1 MKQPPNAFRFEY
13 KKLNT
18 KFLFVDD
25 LYQRSIDSYRVK
37 KMAEEYDPNLVNPIK
52 VSYRDGKYW
61 VIDGHHTMMMLMLR
75 NGNQDLP
82 VDCKVFYGM
91 TWLDEVNLFLAQNG
105 KLARSV
111 NINDKLRAM
120 MNAGD
125 PDVSSMVKL
134 AAKIGFII
142 DFKNSKGDNK
152 IVALST
158 LMRAYGSLTPEEYVE
173 YLTLI
178 KKTWGG
184 ASDSLC
190 REILQGTFIFYKTYK
205 GQFKTQNFINR
216 LKKVAPYAIVRDGR
230 ASSSPGATK
239 YARQILGWYNRNAKD
254 RLPDLL

>member
-1 MKQPPNAFRFEY
+1 
-13 KKLNT
+13 
-18 KFLFVDD
+18 
-25 LYQRSIDSYRVK
+25 
-37 KMAEEYDPNLVNPIK
+37 
-52 VSYRDGKYW
+52 
-61 VIDGHHTMMMLMLR
+61 
-75 NGNQDLP
+75 
-82 VDCKVFYGM
+82 M

-105 KLARSV
+105 TLARAV

-125 PDVSSMVKL
+125 PDVSNMVKG
-134 AAKIGFII
+134 AARVGFVI
-142 DFKNSKGDNK
+142 DFKGSKGDNK

-158 LMRAYGSLTPEEYVE
+158 LMKAYAALTPEEYIE

-184 ASDSLC
+184 ASDSLS
-190 REILQGTFIFYKTYK
+190 REILQGTFIFCKTYK
-205 GQFKTQNFINR
+205 GMFNPKTFVNR
-216 LKKVAPYAIVRDGR
+216 LKKVSPYAIIRDGR

>member
-1 MKQPPNAFRFEY
+1 MKYARAFRFEY

-18 KFLFVDD
+18 KFLFVDE
-25 LYQRSIDSYRVK
+25 LYQRTIDPERVK
-37 KMAEEYDPNLVNPIK
+37 KIIDNFDPNLVNPIK
-52 VSYRDGKYW
+52 VSFRDGKYW
-61 VIDGHHTMMMLMLR
+61 IVDGHHTERVLITL
-75 NGNQDLP
+75 NKNEDLL

-91 TWLDEVNLFLAQNG
+91 TWLDEVNMFLEQNG
-105 KLARSV
+105 KFARAV

-125 PDVSSMVKL
+125 PDVTNMVKL
-134 AAKIGFII
+134 AEKCGFII
-142 DFKNSKGDNK
+142 DFKGSKGDNK

-158 LMRAYGSLTPEEYVE
+158 LMKAYGAMTAEEYVD

-190 REILQGTFIFYKTYK
+190 RELLQGMFIFCKTYG
-205 GQFKTQNFINR
+205 GQFKPKTFVTR
-216 LKKVAPYAIVRDGR
+216 LKKVAPYAIVRDGKV
-230 ASSSPGATK
+230 SSSPGATK
-239 YARQILGWYNRNAKD
+239 YARQILGYYNFKAKD

>member
-1 MKQPPNAFRFEY
+1 MKDARAFRFEY

-25 LYQRSIDSYRVK
+25 LYQRTIDPERVK
-37 KMAEEYDPNLVNPIK
+37 KIIDNFDPNLVNPIK
-52 VSYRDGKYW
+52 VSFRDGKYW
-61 VIDGHHTMMMLMLR
+61 IVDGHHTEQVLIQR
-75 NGNQDLP
+75 NKNEDLL

-91 TWLDEVNLFLAQNG
+91 TWLDEVNMFLEQNG
-105 KLARSV
+105 QYARSV
-111 NINDKLRAM
+111 NINDKLRAK

-125 PDVSSMVKL
+125 PEVSNMVKL
-134 AAKIGFII
+134 ASKTGFII
-142 DFKNSKGDNK
+142 DFKNHKGDNK

-158 LMRAYGSLTPEEYVE
+158 LMRAYGALTTEEYID

-184 ASDSLC
+184 AADSLC
-190 REILQGTFIFYKTYK
+190 REILQGVFIFYKTYK

-230 ASSSPGATK
+230 ASSSPGAAK
-239 YARQILGWYNRNAKD
+239 YARQILGYYNFHAKD

>member
-1 MKQPPNAFRFEY
+1 MKDARAFRTEN
-13 KKLNT
+13 KKINT
-18 KFLFVDD
+18 KFLFVDE
-25 LYQRSIDSYRVK
+25 LYQRTIDSHRVK

-52 VSYRDGKYW
+52 VSFRDGKYW
-61 VIDGHHTMMMLMLR
+61 IIDGHHTERMLILR

-105 KLARSV
+105 TLARAV
-111 NINDKLRAM
+111 NINDKLRAK

-125 PDVSSMVKL
+125 PDVSNMVKG
-134 AAKIGFII
+134 AARVGFVI
-142 DFKNSKGDNK
+142 DFKGSKGDNK

-158 LMRAYGSLTPEEYVE
+158 LMKAYAALTPEEYSE

-184 ASDSLC
+184 ASDSLS

-205 GQFKTQNFINR
+205 GLFKPQNFINR

>member
-1 MKQPPNAFRFEY
+1 MKDARAFRFEY

-25 LYQRSIDSYRVK
+25 LYQRTIDPERVK
-37 KMAEEYDPNLVNPIK
+37 KIIDNFDPNLVNPIK
-52 VSYRDGKYW
+52 VSFRDGKYW
-61 VIDGHHTMMMLMLR
+61 IVDGHHTERVLITR
-75 NGNQDLP
+75 NKNEDLL

-91 TWLDEVNLFLAQNG
+91 TWLDEVNMFLEQNG
-105 KLARSV
+105 QYARSV
-111 NINDKLRAM
+111 NINDKLRAK

-125 PDVSSMVKL
+125 PEVSTMVKL
-134 AAKIGFII
+134 AAKTGFII

-158 LMRAYGSLTPEEYVE
+158 LMRAYGSLTQEEYVD
-173 YLTLI
+173 YLSLI

-216 LKKVAPYAIVRDGR
+216 LKKVAPYAIIRDGR